1 MANLEGSF
9 DGLMVGNL
17 FDVLLTLLDL
27 MALLEVF
34 VLTML
39 LAMTVNLAHLL
50 LLGLT
55 LPDFFAY
62 QLFLLDD
69 HDLLFQP
76 VLSLA
81 VVMR

>member
-69 HDLLFQP
+69 HDLLFQL